1 MTREEYSLPMLRPAD
16 TYIAP
21 VDADK
26 VAALVDLVTDS
37 VQSPHSKR
45 AYRRAI
51 RDFLSWYRET
61 GQIGLSKAVVARYA
75 ATLAAQGMG
84 ASSINQRLCALRSLA
99 REAADNDVLSAQAAG
114 GIERVK
120 GIRQKGQR
128 LGLWLSR
135 EQAQRLLDTPDT
147 TTLSG
152 LRDRAMLAT
161 MLGCGLRRSEVAAL
175 TFSHIQRR
183 NGHWLIVDLV
193 GKGQRMR
200 SIVMPDWCKDAVGAW
215 ATAADLVDGPVFRNV
230 TKGDTLRQYTAAGD
244 GLTPE
249 GVSWIV
255 KRYAADLGMPAL
267 AAHDL
272 RRSYAKL
279 GRAGG
284 AALEQIQLSLGHAS
298 LTTTERY
305 LGHSLDMD
313 GAPGD
318 KTGLGL

>member
-61 GQIGLSKAVVARYA
+61 GQIGLNKAVVSRYA

-147 TTLSG
+147 TTLAG
-152 LRDRAMLAT
+152 LRDRAMLAV

-175 TFSHIQRR
+175 TFGHIQRR

-200 SIVMPDWCKDAVGAW
+200 SVVMPDWGQAAIAAW
-215 ATAADLVDGPVFRNV
+215 ATDAGIGEGPVFRNV

-255 KRYAADLGMPAL
+255 KRYGQALDMQQL

-272 RRSYAKL
+272 RRTYAKL
-279 GRAGG
+279 GRQGG
-284 AALEQIQLSLGHAS
+284 AELEQIQLSLGHAS
-298 LTTTERY
+298 LLTTQRY
-305 LGHSLDMD
+305 LGSTLDLD
-313 GAPGD
+313 RAPGD
-318 KTGLGL
+318 LSGLA